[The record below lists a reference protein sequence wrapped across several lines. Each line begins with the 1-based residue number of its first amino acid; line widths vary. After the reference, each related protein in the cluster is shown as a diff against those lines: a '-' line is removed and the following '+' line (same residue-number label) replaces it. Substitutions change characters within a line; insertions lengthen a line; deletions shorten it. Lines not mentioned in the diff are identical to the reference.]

1 MIHIKIKRI
10 KRAAIPWGLNTC
22 KGLGQVFYRHNGL
35 TPHNPKQALHV
46 QATHCTTTKGTIQ
59 ISYDMHGGLEGRAVA
74 GPTQEVVNIIP
85 LVVES
90 AEVYGSVQAS
100 RN

>member
-35 TPHNPKQALHV
+35 TPHNPEQALHV
-46 QATHCTTTKGTIQ
+46 QAAHCTTTKGTIQ

-74 GPTQEVVNIIP
+74 DPTQEVVNIIP